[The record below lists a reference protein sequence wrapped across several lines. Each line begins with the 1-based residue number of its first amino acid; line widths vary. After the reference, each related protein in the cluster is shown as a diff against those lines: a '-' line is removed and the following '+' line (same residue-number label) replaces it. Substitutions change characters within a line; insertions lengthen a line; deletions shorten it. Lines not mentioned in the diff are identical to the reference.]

1 MNYWIAPEGTII
13 KVDVKDHYT
22 KVCCCPD
29 RFEIARDR
37 IDESYKAGKKGQ
49 AALMTLLLERGWI
62 RVTDKDGAFLVEFD
76 KWSLSH
82 RGHIRTWMA
91 RENGV
96 KVYLVSLDGKYN
108 KTVESREQL

>member
-1 MNYWIAPEGTII
+1 MNYWISPEGTII

-37 IDESYKAGKKGQ
+37 IAESYKAGKKGQ
-49 AALMTLLLERGWI
+49 VALMNLLLERGWI
-62 RVTDKDGAFLVEFD
+62 RVTDKGGAFLVEFD

-91 RENGV
+91 REGGA

-108 KTVESREQL
+108 KTVDSRQQL